1 MKILLA
7 ATAMAVVALSAPM
20 PAAAQDKASWTR
32 PVAPFHIVGNVYYVG
47 TEGLAAYLITSGHRA
62 VLLDGTLDKNA
73 PLIERNIARL
83 GFRLKDVKIILNSHA
98 HLDHAGGIAQLRRDT
113 GAQFYASAGDRWALE
128 HGAHDSDTDYPRGHF
143 PKVAVDRVLHDG
155 EIVALGGA
163 RLTATFTPGH
173 TKGCT
178 TWSTKVTAPGRGL
191 TVVFPCSVTVAGNI
205 LVGNKA
211 YPQIAQDFERSFAVL
226 GAMKA
231 DVVLTN
237 HPEVADVLGREA
249 RARAGDR
256 NAFVDPGLLPRI
268 VAEARADFET
278 ELSRAREGG
287 QAKGGTPK
295 GGK

>member
-7 ATAMAVVALSAPM
+7 AAAMAVVALSAPM
-20 PAAAQDKASWTR
+20 PATAQDKTSWTR
-32 PVAPFHIVGNVYYVG
+32 PVAPFRIVGPVYYVG

-62 VLLDGTLDKNA
+62 ILFDGTLAQNA
-73 PLIERNIARL
+73 PLIERNIVHL
-83 GFRLKDVKIILNSHA
+83 GFRLKDVKIIINSHA
-98 HLDHAGGIAQLRRDT
+98 HFDHAGGIAQLRRDT
-113 GAQFYASAGDRWALE
+113 GAQFYASPGDRWALE
-128 HGAHDSDTDYPRGHF
+128 HGEHDSDTDYPRGHF
-143 PKVAVDRVLHDG
+143 PKVAVDRVLRD
-155 EIVALGGA
+155 EEVVALGGV

-178 TWSTKVTAPGRGL
+178 TWSTRVAEADRPVAGRVL
-191 TVVFPCSVTVAGNI
+191 NVIFPCSLTVAGNL

-249 RARAGDR
+249 RVKAGER
-256 NAFVDPGLLPRI
+256 SAFVDPGLLHRI
-268 VAEARADFET
+268 VADARADFAT
-278 ELSRAREGG
+278 DLAQARA
-287 QAKGGTPK
+287 
-295 GGK
+295 GK